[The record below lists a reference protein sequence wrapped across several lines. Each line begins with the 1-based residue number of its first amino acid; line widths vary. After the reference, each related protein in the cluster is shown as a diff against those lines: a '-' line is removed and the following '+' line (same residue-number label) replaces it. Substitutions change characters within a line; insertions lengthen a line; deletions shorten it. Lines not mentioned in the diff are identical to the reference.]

1 MHICL
6 RLTRDV
12 KLVSGSLFS
21 MPLIVKTCCERA
33 YTSCNDKKS
42 SQNRRIK
49 TRMFIRHPSIAF
61 FYVDNMAARVIPP
74 LFEVHIFRKSYNA

>member
-1 MHICL
+1 MHVCL

-42 SQNRRIK
+42 SRNRRIE
-49 TRMFIRHPSIAF
+49 TRTFIHRPSIAF
-61 FYVDNMAARVIPP
+61 LHADNMAARVHPTVI
-74 LFEVHIFRKSYNA
+74 